1 MTTPRSNGR
10 IQNVAN
16 WLDKSPTKKILVA
29 TAAALAF
36 VLSLTNG
43 GWTIWKEYRALKE
56 GPKIHLVSWESHR
69 MAHVSAAQV
78 LGFRLDIGKAD
89 LPRTLTP
96 YFAVEIEVSNPTPKS
111 MSLYRCVLA
120 LGFYGRQEIF
130 QSDGYMMPSAL
141 KTQTVVGPPILP
153 VQSGE
158 IKRVDLLFFFLPRPE
173 FEAAIKDE
181 PYQANRVKVTCL
193 DEGGQ
198 QIDSR

>member
-10 IQNVAN
+10 LQDVAN
-16 WLDKSPTKKILVA
+16 WLDESPTKKILVA

-36 VLSLTNG
+36 LLSLANG

-69 MAHVSAAQV
+69 MAQVSTAQV
-78 LGFRLDIGKAD
+78 LGFRFDLGKAD
-89 LPRTLTP
+89 FSRTLMP
-96 YFAVEIEVSNPTPKS
+96 YFAVEIELSNPTPKS
-111 MSLYRCVLA
+111 ISFSRCVLA

-141 KTQTVVGPPILP
+141 KTRTVAGHPILP

-173 FEAAIKDE
+173 FEAAIKDQ
-181 PYQANRVKVTCL
+181 PYQANRVKVTCF

-198 QIDSR
+198 RIDSR